1 MFDGRGGEDPMTDG
15 DGHRLSDPS
24 KEELQDEARE
34 VWKRLKVAGLRTLIV
49 GAAVVVLFGAVAY
62 RALGGLGI
70 GITVVAVGVA
80 VVLLVRH
87 LEYY

>member
-1 MFDGRGGEDPMTDG
+1 M
-15 DGHRLSDPS
+15 
-24 KEELQDEARE
+24 
-34 VWKRLKVAGLRTLIV
+34 AGLRTLIV